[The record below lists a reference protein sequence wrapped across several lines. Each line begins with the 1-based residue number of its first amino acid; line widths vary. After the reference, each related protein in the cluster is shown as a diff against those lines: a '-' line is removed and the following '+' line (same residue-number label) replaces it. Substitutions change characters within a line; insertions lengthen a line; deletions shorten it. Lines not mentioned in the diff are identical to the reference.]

1 MIKQNPFSFYDF
13 LGYFIPGAIVLQLLL
28 LIPHLN
34 YIDTYSDLVS
44 ILSIKEEFQ
53 TDKFIFFI
61 IISYS
66 IGHLVNY
73 ISSITI
79 ERFAFWKYDYPSK
92 YLININ
98 QKQKYFRNDIE
109 RKNFIYRIILAI
121 IILPV
126 FVWDLILGEF
136 LKFKDF
142 YTKKLDD
149 FLIEVITKKFLLLL
163 DQLYP
168 PDYKG
173 LKDKDYHRILSHYV
187 YEHSKNHQYKLS
199 NYVALYGFLRCLCL
213 ITVCIF
219 WIYILYLVFNI
230 CSYFS
235 SFNYTGFF
243 NLISDFSIIK
253 ALMLLIISF
262 MSYIYFMAFMKF
274 YRRYTLETYMLIA
287 IDKELIIEKTNI
299 EE

>member
-13 LGYFIPGAIVLQLLL
+13 LGYFIPGAIVLQLFLL
-28 LIPHLN
+28 VPHLSS
-34 YIDTYSDLVS
+34 IVTYSDLVN
-44 ILSIKEEFQ
+44 ILAVKEEFQ

-79 ERFAFWKYDYPSK
+79 ERFANWKYDYPSK

-98 QKQKYFRNDIE
+98 QNQKYFRNDIKT
-109 RKNFIYRIILAI
+109 KNFIYRIILAI
-121 IILPV
+121 LIFPV

-168 PDYKG
+168 PDIKG
-173 LKDKDYHRILSHYV
+173 LKDKDYHRILAHYV

-213 ITVCIF
+213 ITVSAF
-219 WIYILYLVFNI
+219 WLYVFYLFFNI
-230 CSYFS
+230 YSYYANL
-235 SFNYTGFF
+235 NYKGIF
-243 NLISDFSIIK
+243 NLISDISLVK
-253 ALMLLIISF
+253 LLILLAISF
-262 MSYIYFMAFMKF
+262 ISYIYFMAFMKF

-287 IDKELIIEKTNI
+287 IDKELIVEKTLIN
-299 EE
+299 E

>member
-13 LGYFIPGAIVLQLLL
+13 LGYFIPGAIVLQLFF
-28 LIPHLN
+28 LIPHLSS
-34 YIDTYSDLVS
+34 ISTYTDLIN
-44 ILSIKEEFQ
+44 ILSVKEEFQ

-79 ERFAFWKYDYPSK
+79 ERFAYWKYDYPSK
-92 YLININ
+92 YLIGIN
-98 QKQKYFRNDIE
+98 QHQKYFRKDIA

-121 IILPV
+121 LIFPV
-126 FVWDLILGEF
+126 FLWDLILGEF
-136 LKFKDF
+136 FKFKDF

-168 PDYKG
+168 PDCKS
-173 LKDKDYHRILSHYV
+173 LKDKDYHRILAHYV

-213 ITVCIF
+213 IIVCSF
-219 WIYILYLVFNI
+219 WIYIVYLILGVY
-230 CSYFS
+230 SYYS
-235 SFNYTGFF
+235 SFNYNGIVNMF
-243 NLISDFSIIK
+243 LDFSIIK
-253 ALMLLIISF
+253 SLIIIGLSLV
-262 MSYIYFMAFMKF
+262 SYMYFMAFMKF
-274 YRRYTLETYMLIA
+274 YRRYTLETYMLVA
-287 IDKELIIEKTNI
+287 IDKEIIVEKSQI
-299 EE
+299 SE